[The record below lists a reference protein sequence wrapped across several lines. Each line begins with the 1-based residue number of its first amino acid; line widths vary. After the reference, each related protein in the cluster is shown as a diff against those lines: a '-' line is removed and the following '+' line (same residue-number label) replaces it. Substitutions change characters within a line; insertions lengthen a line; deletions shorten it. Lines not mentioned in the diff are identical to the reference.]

1 MLKLKQAIKMMG
13 YNTLY
18 GIKVVLSIMP
28 TIIMVLTPYCC
39 MAAVLYGYR
48 VRGGLY
54 FGGEYLLPIIMYIAY
69 VLFVNV
75 NKVLEGDK
83 IGDCP
88 VARKRFTKRDINGR
102 VIFNSNDIYEMVEYL
117 AEVEQYCEK
126 YGKYRR

>member
-1 MLKLKQAIKMMG
+1 MSKVKQVIKMMG

-18 GIKVVLSIMP
+18 GIKMVLSIMP

-39 MAAVLYGYR
+39 MAAALYGYCE
-48 VRGGLY
+48 RGGLY
-54 FGGEYLLPIIMYIAY
+54 FGGEYLLPIIMYIVYA
-69 VLFVNV
+69 LFVNV
-75 NKVLEGDK
+75 NKVLECEK

-88 VARKRFTKRDINGR
+88 VARKRFTRRDTNGR